1 MPRCVDVTVVYA
13 HASAMGST
21 GRIKCPKS
29 ARNLCL
35 SEVFG
40 SRNSVRTSASVL
52 DLIRTNATISWYEKG
67 GSGMVTQ
74 GILLYL
80 CISFLDVLISCT
92 FIMAFRGGEERN
104 WKKGGTCSA
113 KLAESRAKRNIGISW
128 SELVSDKTAFIE
140 NHMTFWS
147 PGTKFPRSS

>member
-21 GRIKCPKS
+21 GRIKCPES
-29 ARNLCL
+29 ACNLCL

-74 GILLYL
+74 GILL
-80 CISFLDVLISCT
+80 SVHLIPRCAD
-92 FIMAFRGGEERN
+92 FVYIYHGVPRRRGKKLEERRDMQRQTR
-104 WKKGGTCSA
+104 GVP
-113 KLAESRAKRNIGISW
+113 
-128 SELVSDKTAFIE
+128 SEAQYRDQLV
-140 NHMTFWS
+140 
-147 PGTKFPRSS
+147 